1 MSALQDGRNDF
12 DFLVGKWRV
21 HHRRLQRRLAGDTHW
36 DEFAGGS
43 ELRKILG
50 GLGNVDDNVIELPG
64 GTYRA
69 ATVRQFDPETR
80 LWSIWWIDGRHHGIG
95 APVHGSFQDGVGT
108 FLGDDVFDGR
118 PIKVRFL
125 WSDITPNAARW
136 QQAFSPDAGVS
147 WEDNWFM
154 RFERVG

>member
-1 MSALQDGRNDF
+1 MSTLQDGRNDF
-12 DFLVGKWRV
+12 DFCVGTWRV

-36 DEFAGGS
+36 DEFGGTCQMW
-43 ELRKILG
+43 KIMG

-69 ATVRQFDPETR
+69 TTVRQFNPPTR
-80 LWSIWWIDGRHHGIG
+80 RWSIWWIDARHHGIG
-95 APVHGSFQDGVGT
+95 APVHGSFKDGIGT

-118 PIKVRFL
+118 PIKVRFF
-125 WSDITPNAARW
+125 WSDITATSATW
-136 QQAFSPDAGVS
+136 QQAFSADTGAT